1 MEKVNI
7 DLNLEQMLVSAVRYA
22 IGRRT
27 YIVQATVDYIICILP
42 KLSLWCVNVIRESI
56 VEEIELAERLN
67 KPEMLGAEIDRKQ
80 WGRMMTALDAE
91 LEGRKN
97 HEDRC

>member
-27 YIVQATVDYIICILP
+27 YIVQATVDYVIWILP
-42 KLSLWCVNVIRESI
+42 KLSLWCINVMKES
-56 VEEIELAERLN
+56 VAEAVELAERLN

-80 WGRMMTALDAE
+80 WVRIMTALDAE

-97 HEDRC
+97 HEDCC